1 MAGEQLLVSE
11 GNARDARLTVDGE
24 LLVGRAAV
32 EEEARRRPGDFARHA
47 RLVRGESGELTVEDL
62 GSSNGTFVNGDRLQA
77 VRTLQV
83 GDVVRMGKTVLQVT
97 DASGRV
103 PEPTRLGAAP
113 ATEASAPASAELLVK
128 EEQQRAV

>member
-1 MAGEQLLVSE
+1 MASW
-11 GNARDARLTVDGE
+11 
-24 LLVGRAAV
+24 LVGRAAV
-32 EEEARRRPGDFARHA
+32 EEGGLGDDPEISRRHA

-103 PEPTRLGAAP
+103 PELTRLGAAP